1 MSKYVKDL
9 VASEYKSD
17 LQGVGDLLLVNISGM
32 NANANMRLRREFRAK
47 NIRLKMIKNSLAR
60 RATEGTALAPAFE
73 GGGLSAAALWGGED
87 IVSLA
92 KEVIRLAKEKQ
103 YEPFAPL
110 GGVMAGEKL
119 SKAQV
124 EEVSKWPSRAEQLSI
139 LVGQILSPG
148 ATLAAQLLG
157 PGGAL
162 ASQVKQKGEEKSDDS
177 GQAEGAA

>member
-9 VASEYKSD
+9 VTTEYKAD
-17 LQGVGDLLLVNISGM
+17 FQGVGDLLLVNISGM
-32 NANANMRLRREFRAK
+32 NANANMRLRREFRAR
-47 NIRLKMIKNSLAR
+47 NIKLKMVKNSLAL
-60 RATEGTALAPAFE
+60 RATEGSSLAPAFE
-73 GGGLSAAALWGGED
+73 GGGMAAAALWGGED

-103 YEPFAPL
+103 YEPFSPL
-110 GGVMAGEKL
+110 GGVMGGEKL
-119 SKAQV
+119 SKQQV

-148 ATLAAQLLG
+148 ATLSAQLLG

-162 ASQVKQKGEEKSDDS
+162 ASQVKQKGEEKDAEAPADS
-177 GQAEGAA
+177 AA